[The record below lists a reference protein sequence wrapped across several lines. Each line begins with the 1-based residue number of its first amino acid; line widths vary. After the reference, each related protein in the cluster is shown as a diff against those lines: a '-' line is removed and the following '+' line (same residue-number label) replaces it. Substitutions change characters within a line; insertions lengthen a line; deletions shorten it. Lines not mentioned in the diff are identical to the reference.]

1 MLDYFDNAFNLF
13 MQLDSSSPDS
23 LSWCG
28 TEQLGH
34 SAKYWASRLTK
45 ITSLLFILICIF
57 QICLICI
64 FQICL
69 ISGKKS
75 SGN

>member
-1 MLDYFDNAFNLF
+1 MYYFDNAFNLF

-57 QICLICI
+57 QMSDLY
-64 FQICL
+64 
-69 ISGKKS
+69 ISDMSDIWQEVKRQ
-75 SGN
+75 